1 MKNYEEID
9 GWASM
14 EEQGELF
21 KTICKNG
28 MRVAEV
34 GVYKGR
40 MSMMIMEMFGGRLEY
55 HCVDHFQGSAEH
67 ERLDYLDE
75 FLENTA
81 KSGVRVEIGES
92 TTVAGRFDDG
102 FFDIVYLDASHDYLS
117 VKADIQAWLPK
128 VKKGG
133 VLCGDDYIR
142 GWDGVIQAV
151 DEAFGDNVR
160 IAGKQQWWIVK
171 EG

>member
-1 MKNYEEID
+1 MKNYKEIN

-21 KTICKNG
+21 KTICKKG

-34 GVYKGR
+34 GVFKGR
-40 MSMMIMEMFGGRLEY
+40 MSMMIMQMFDRKLEY
-55 HCVDHFQGSAEH
+55 FCVDHFCGSAEH
-67 ERLDYLDE
+67 EKKDYLPE
-75 FLENTA
+75 FLENTSR
-81 KSGVRVEIGES
+81 SGVRVCVGSS
-92 TTVAGRFDDG
+92 TDVAKWFDDNY
-102 FFDIVYLDASHDYLS
+102 FDIVYLDASHDYLS
-117 VKADIQAWLPK
+117 VMADIQAWLPK

-151 DEAFGDNVR
+151 DEAFGDRAQRVS
-160 IAGKQQWWIVK
+160 GQQWWV
-171 EG
+171 EV